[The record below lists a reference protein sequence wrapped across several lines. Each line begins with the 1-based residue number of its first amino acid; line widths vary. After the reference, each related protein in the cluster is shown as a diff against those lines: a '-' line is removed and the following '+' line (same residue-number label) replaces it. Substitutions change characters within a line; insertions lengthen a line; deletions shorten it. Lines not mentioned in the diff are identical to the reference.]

1 MPNRRITP
9 KDYDQITEMLLDKS
23 GKSVQLI
30 AETTGF
36 SLATIKRLDL
46 EIKRYAKKHGQD
58 TSLRTC
64 RFDVQKRTGKARARP
79 NQVAMEALGL

>member
-9 KDYDQITEMLLDKS
+9 KDYDQITNMLTY
-23 GKSVQLI
+23 VPAEQI
-30 AETTGF
+30 ADVTGF

-58 TSLRTC
+58 ATLRTC
-64 RFDVQKRTGKARARP
+64 RFDVQKRTGKAGARP

>member
-9 KDYDQITEMLLDKS
+9 KDYDQITNMLT
-23 GKSVQLI
+23 SVPAEQI
-30 AETTGF
+30 ADVTGF

-46 EIKRYAKKHGQD
+46 EIKRYAKKHGKD

-64 RFDVQKRTGKARARP
+64 RFDVQKRTGKAGARP
-79 NQVAMEALGL
+79 NQMALEALGL

>member
-9 KDYDQITEMLLDKS
+9 KDYDQITNMLTF
-23 GKSVQLI
+23 VPAEQI
-30 AETTGF
+30 AEATGF
-36 SLATIKRLDL
+36 SPATINRLER

-58 TSLRTC
+58 ATLRTC
-64 RFDVQKRTGKARARP
+64 RFDVQKRKGKAGARP

>member
-30 AETTGF
+30 ADVTGF

-58 TSLRTC
+58 APLRTC
-64 RFDVQKRTGKARARP
+64 RFDVQKRTGKARTRP

>member
-9 KDYDQITEMLLDKS
+9 KDYDQITNMLT
-23 GKSVQLI
+23 SVPAEQI
-30 AETTGF
+30 ADVTGF
-36 SLATIKRLDL
+36 SLATIKRLDI
-46 EIKRYAKKHGQD
+46 EIKRYAKKHGKD
-58 TSLRTC
+58 ATLRTC

>member
-1 MPNRRITP
+1 MRRRITHR
-9 KDYDQITEMLLDKS
+9 DYDQITAMLLDKS
-23 GKSVQLI
+23 GKSVQHI

-58 TSLRTC
+58 TSIRTC
-64 RFDVQKRTGKARARP
+64 RFDVQKRTGKARTRP
-79 NQVAMEALGL
+79 NQVALEAVGL

>member
-9 KDYDQITEMLLDKS
+9 KDYDQITNMLT
-23 GKSVQLI
+23 SVPAEQI
-30 AETTGF
+30 AYVTGF

-58 TSLRTC
+58 ATLRTC
-64 RFDVQKRTGKARARP
+64 RFDVQKRTGKTGARP

>member
-23 GKSVQLI
+23 GTNVQKI
-30 AETTGF
+30 AEMTGF
-36 SLATIKRLDL
+36 SVATIQRLEH
-46 EIKRYAKKHGQD
+46 EIIRYAKKYGQD
-58 TSLRTC
+58 ATLRTC

>member
-9 KDYDQITEMLLDKS
+9 KDYDQITNMLT
-23 GKSVQLI
+23 SVSAEQI
-30 AETTGF
+30 ADVTGF

-58 TSLRTC
+58 ASLRTC
-64 RFDVQKRTGKARARP
+64 RFDVQKRTGKAGARP

>member
-9 KDYDQITEMLLDKS
+9 KDYDQITNMLTF
-23 GKSVQLI
+23 VPAEQI
-30 AETTGF
+30 ADVTGF

-58 TSLRTC
+58 ATLRTC
-64 RFDVQKRTGKARARP
+64 RFDVQKRTGKAGARP
-79 NQVAMEALGL
+79 NQVALEALGL

>member
-9 KDYDQITEMLLDKS
+9 KDYDQITEMLTKLPAEH
-23 GKSVQLI
+23 I
-30 AETTGF
+30 ADVTGF

-58 TSLRTC
+58 ASLRTC
-64 RFDVQKRTGKARARP
+64 RFDVQKRKGKAGARP
-79 NQVAMEALGL
+79 NQVALEALGL

>member
-9 KDYDQITEMLLDKS
+9 KDYDQITNMLTY
-23 GKSVQLI
+23 VP
-30 AETTGF
+30 AEQVADVTGF
-36 SLATIKRLDL
+36 SLATIKRLEM

-58 TSLRTC
+58 ASLRTC

-79 NQVAMEALGL
+79 NQVEMEALGL